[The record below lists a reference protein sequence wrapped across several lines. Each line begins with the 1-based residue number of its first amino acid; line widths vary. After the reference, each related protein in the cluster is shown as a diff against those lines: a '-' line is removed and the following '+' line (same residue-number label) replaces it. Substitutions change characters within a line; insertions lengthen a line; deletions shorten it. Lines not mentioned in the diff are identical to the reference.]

1 MTGSESGPDW
11 REEPIRDAELEAFAD
26 AVGDLSE
33 RVSEFLAEGTDDTPE
48 EIEAEV
54 DDLPM
59 PDPLDDRPVDE

>member
-1 MTGSESGPDW
+1 MTGAESGPDW

-26 AVGDLSE
+26 AVGDLGE